1 MMPLRALLPR
11 LVACLLLALLAG
23 CSSGGDDGG
32 GRTEAPAWAEGM
44 SVTEVSELPA
54 EARRTLQLIDGG
66 GPFPYERDGS
76 VFGNFEGLL
85 PRHERGYYREYT
97 VPTPGSDDRGARRIV
112 TGRNGETYY
121 TDDHYASFTAVPR

>member
-1 MMPLRALLPR
+1 MMPPRILLPR

-23 CSSGGDDGG
+23 CAAGGDNGGDGG
-32 GRTEAPAWAEGM
+32 AVPAWARG
-44 SVTEVSELPA
+44 VPVAEVSELPV
-54 EARRTLQLIDGG
+54 EARRTLRLIDEG
-66 GPFPYERDGS
+66 GPFPHERDGS

>member
-1 MMPLRALLPR
+1 MTPPRALLPR
-11 LVACLLLALLAG
+11 LVACLLLALPAG
-23 CSSGGDDGG
+23 CSSGGGDGG
-32 GRTEAPAWAEGM
+32 GVPAWARGM
-44 SVTEVSELPA
+44 PVAEVSELPA
-54 EARRTLQLIDGG
+54 EARRTLRLIDEG
-66 GPFPYERDGS
+66 GPFPHERDGS
-76 VFGNFEGLL
+76 VFGDFEGLL